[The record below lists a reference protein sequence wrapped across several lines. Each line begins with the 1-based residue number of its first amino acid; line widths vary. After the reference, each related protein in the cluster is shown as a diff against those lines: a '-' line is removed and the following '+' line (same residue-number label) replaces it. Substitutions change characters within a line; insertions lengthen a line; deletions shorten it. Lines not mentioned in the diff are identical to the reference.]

1 MHIER
6 DDLSRPE
13 IAELLKEHVRTM
25 FVHAAVLFSIA
36 GAFAACGFFGP
47 QEQVRQEPGRTT
59 YRVPEGNSLERPDFT
74 PVPEKVPGESR

>member
-1 MHIER
+1 MDL

-13 IAELLKEHVRTM
+13 IAELLKEHLTSM
-25 FVHAAVLFSIA
+25 FMHAVVLFSIA

-59 YRVPEGNSLERPDFT
+59 YRVPEVNSLERPDIP
-74 PVPEKVPGESR
+74 PVPDKVPGESR

>member
-1 MHIER
+1 MDL

-13 IAELLKEHVRTM
+13 IAKLLKEHVRTM

-36 GAFAACGFFGP
+36 GVFAACGFFGP

-59 YRVPEGNSLERPDFT
+59 YRVPEGNSLEPPDIT
-74 PVPEKVPGESR
+74 PVQEKVPGESR

>member
-1 MHIER
+1 VQIDP

-13 IAELLKEHVRTM
+13 IAELLKEHLTSM
-25 FVHAAVLFSIA
+25 FVAAVLFSIA

-59 YRVPEGNSLERPDFT
+59 YRVPEGNSLEPPDIT
-74 PVPEKVPGESR
+74 PVQEKVPGESR